1 MYLFIHV
8 CIYLFNLIYIYDYLY
23 FYLYYSYVYIHVYM
37 YIYTYLFRYELI
49 HNRYTSIRV
58 YIYILHIDIYSL
70 IYLFIVYRIM
80 CVCVSKVHH
89 LHGVSGPVGLKIGGS
104 GCVAGVPSGNQW
116 QGIIPPTEDFLI
128 FYSKPRFMRHFPA
141 KPGLLMGVI
150 FRL

>member
-58 YIYILHIDIYSL
+58 YIYITYRYIFIN
-70 IYLFIVYRIM
+70 LFIYCIQNHV

-116 QGIIPPTEDFLI
+116 QGIIPPLRI
-128 FYSKPRFMRHFPA
+128 F
-141 KPGLLMGVI
+141 
-150 FRL
+150 

>member
-58 YIYILHIDIYSL
+58 YIYIYITYRYIF
-70 IYLFIVYRIM
+70 INLFIYCIQNHV

-116 QGIIPPTEDFLI
+116 QGIIPPLRI
-128 FYSKPRFMRHFPA
+128 F
-141 KPGLLMGVI
+141 
-150 FRL
+150 